1 MERGAK
7 SGILVLKR
15 VGQKE
20 AGAMKSI
27 FVLSGHPLFGQ
38 GVEILLRQ
46 EAGLDIVGRETDV
59 DRAMERIKEL
69 RPDVVIVDS
78 GDPACDPTP
87 AVMRILREGV
97 GTKVI
102 GLNLHDN
109 TVFIYRGEQRV
120 VKEVKD
126 LVAAIESSPLSPEP
140 MSSEDLA
147 RLGQVAETR
156 KTKGGQDDREYGT

>member
-27 FVLSGHPLFGQ
+27 FVLSSHPLFGQ

-69 RPDVVIVDS
+69 QPDVVIVDS
-78 GDPACDPTP
+78 GYPACDPTP
-87 AVMRILREGV
+87 AVTRILREGL
-97 GTKVI
+97 GIKVI
-102 GLNLHDN
+102 GLNLQNN
-109 TVFIYRGEQRV
+109 TLCIYRGEQRV
-120 VKEVKD
+120 VKEVGD
-126 LVAAIESSPLSPEP
+126 LVAAIEQPP
-140 MSSEDLA
+140 A
-147 RLGQVAETR
+147 A
-156 KTKGGQDDREYGT
+156 